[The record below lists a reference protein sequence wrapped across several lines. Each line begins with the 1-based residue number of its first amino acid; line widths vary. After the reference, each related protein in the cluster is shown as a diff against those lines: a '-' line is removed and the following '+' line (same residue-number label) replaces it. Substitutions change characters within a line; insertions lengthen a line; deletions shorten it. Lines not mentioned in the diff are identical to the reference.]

1 MFKGLF
7 LLLVAGFVIVLV
19 IIAVI
24 ASFVLRT
31 IHHVKKAI
39 KGEMEDDDYNPE
51 IGKKHQHYTY
61 KTRTYGGNAR
71 GNTSSQ
77 SEGYAYAEEQAN
89 DEQIHKS
96 STGEELFET
105 RNNDQVNRQIFSSDE
120 GEYVDFTEEH

>member
-7 LLLVAGFVIVLV
+7 LILVIGFVIVLIIV
-19 IIAVI
+19 AIIASI
-24 ASFVLRT
+24 VLRT
-31 IHHVKKAI
+31 VHRVKKAI
-39 KGEMEDDDYNPE
+39 KGELVDDDYNPE

-61 KTRTYGGNAR
+61 RVRTYGGSAH
-71 GNTSSQ
+71 GGSSQ
-77 SEGYAYAEEQAN
+77 SEGYSYSEEQAN

-105 RNNDQVNRQIFSSDE
+105 RNDDQVNRQIFSSEE